1 MKKRCL
7 LLSVLIL
14 TMILDAAA
22 QRQMD
27 VLDRGLIAV
36 KTTNGVFCSWRIYGD
51 EYYDV
56 KYNIY
61 RDGTKL
67 NSEPLNVSNYTDAE
81 GSETSQ
87 YTVKAVVRGV
97 EHAESQAVSV
107 WSQNY
112 LEITPDHGTLTST
125 YVPNDACCA
134 DVDGDGELEIL
145 LKFDN
150 ASWMST
156 SYQKSGY
163 NGEYFIIEVYKLNG
177 KKLWW
182 IDLGPNMAD
191 FQNNEQ
197 NIVAYDWDG
206 DGKAE
211 AVMRASDGTVIHLA
225 DGTTKVIG
233 DATKNYLGA
242 TNSDQWFVHEGNE
255 YLVYMNGE
263 TGEPYQ
269 IMDYPLKRL
278 EEGETD
284 LNAAWG
290 DGYGHRSTKHFFG
303 APYLD
308 GRRPSIF
315 LARGIYTRHKM
326 VALDVNP
333 DTHELTE
340 RWRWINNTPGS
351 AWYGQGYHNYTI
363 ADVDWDGRDEICFGS
378 MVIDDNGHGLS
389 TTGFGHGDAHHVS
402 DLNPYVH
409 GQEIYA
415 CLEDNPG
422 INYRDATT
430 SKIYYRYS
438 APKDVGRCMA
448 GNFSN
453 DFPGAMGIPTDIGPI
468 SLVTAGTVDGITDA
482 GVTQNFRIY
491 WDGDLC
497 EETQD
502 YSSQGKNTAVTI
514 YKYGK
519 GVIETLAGSK
529 TNNDTK
535 GTPCYQ
541 GDLFG
546 DWREEVIARTG
557 DNKIRIYTTT
567 IPTEWRNYTLWHD
580 HQYRNA
586 MVWQMCGYNQPP
598 HVSYFLGELEGITQA
613 PPALTMTKRIEVTDG
628 GEIGEVNTPDPHW
641 LLAETRDAT
650 VRVQDGC
657 HPYIVTVNTP
667 SWVQGHDS
675 NDHIEYTYY
684 THTLTGGAFAGDMRL
699 VKQGDGM
706 LVLPKVTQTYTGN
719 TDIWAGTLQFD
730 GTMKSSPVWLNR
742 HTSLV
747 SDGGSFM
754 GGIVADYNATI
765 YPGGKAKVGT
775 MTVSSLNL
783 NFGSRVVFDVI
794 SDGSVD
800 KITVSQLTI
809 EKKDWKNGPQYQT
822 PVFEIVRQ
830 GEIPAGKYLLV
841 ECAAIVG
848 DVSGV
853 VLEGMDGMKASL
865 LQEDGKIYLDVKTLR
880 EASTI
885 TWDGGS
891 DGIWDFAKTE
901 NFKSNDGNK
910 DIFVTGD
917 IVTFGDDAAK
927 TSVVLNDPVS
937 PKSVVFKNSSK
948 DYTLSGSGSIIGNA
962 SLIKEGTGNLTIQN
976 INTFTGGVNI
986 NEGRLTV
993 SSLANTDGVAYG
1005 ALGGV
1010 DNTITLSGG
1019 TLAVSD
1025 NVVSTQP
1032 IKLNG
1037 IGGIYVLSGKTLTAN
1052 GKVTSSSESTLQKSG
1067 AGTLLL
1073 GGSAKY
1079 NILEIAQG
1087 TVQGGEINSVHQYPT
1102 KIVLNGGTLK
1112 DPDNIYSYSTNSANI
1127 EVPEGKKATW
1137 TLDSRCDYKGKLTG
1151 AGTLTVNVTSVR
1163 CNMQGDWSEFEGTI
1177 NFQKQKTGSYDPLI
1191 QWNNTKGLGKATVT
1205 GEFDNSG
1212 KNVAIGTIQGNATL
1226 TGAGSYTAGQLS
1238 LSVVRGRGNSTN
1250 TMITVEGT
1258 LSVTDAITVTWTG
1271 TAPKLGETITLWK
1284 VGRLSASA
1292 NVTLNLPTLADGLYW
1307 DTTDLL
1313 KPEGVLRVTDQPTGI
1328 QGVSQDRYHDGKI
1341 YTLSGVPVEN
1351 PTKKGIYIKNG
1362 KKFTIK

>member
-1 MKKRCL
+1 
-7 LLSVLIL
+7 
-14 TMILDAAA
+14 
-22 QRQMD
+22 
-27 VLDRGLIAV
+27 
-36 KTTNGVFCSWRIYGD
+36 
-51 EYYDV
+51 
-56 KYNIY
+56 
-61 RDGTKL
+61 
-67 NSEPLNVSNYTDAE
+67 
-81 GSETSQ
+81 
-87 YTVKAVVRGV
+87 
-97 EHAESQAVSV
+97 
-107 WSQNY
+107 
-112 LEITPDHGTLTST
+112 
-125 YVPNDACCA
+125 
-134 DVDGDGELEIL
+134 
-145 LKFDN
+145 
-150 ASWMST
+150 
-156 SYQKSGY
+156 
-163 NGEYFIIEVYKLNG
+163 
-177 KKLWW
+177 
-182 IDLGPNMAD
+182 
-191 FQNNEQ
+191 
-197 NIVAYDWDG
+197 
-206 DGKAE
+206 
-211 AVMRASDGTVIHLA
+211 
-225 DGTTKVIG
+225 
-233 DATKNYLGA
+233 
-242 TNSDQWFVHEGNE
+242 
-255 YLVYMNGE
+255 
-263 TGEPYQ
+263 
-269 IMDYPLKRL
+269 
-278 EEGETD
+278 
-284 LNAAWG
+284 
-290 DGYGHRSTKHFFG
+290 
-303 APYLD
+303 
-308 GRRPSIF
+308 
-315 LARGIYTRHKM
+315 
-326 VALDVNP
+326 
-333 DTHELTE
+333 
-340 RWRWINNTPGS
+340 
-351 AWYGQGYHNYTI
+351 
-363 ADVDWDGRDEICFGS
+363 
-378 MVIDDNGHGLS
+378 
-389 TTGFGHGDAHHVS
+389 
-402 DLNPYVH
+402 
-409 GQEIYA
+409 
-415 CLEDNPG
+415 
-422 INYRDATT
+422 
-430 SKIYYRYS
+430 
-438 APKDVGRCMA
+438 
-448 GNFSN
+448 
-453 DFPGAMGIPTDIGPI
+453 
-468 SLVTAGTVDGITDA
+468 
-482 GVTQNFRIY
+482 
-491 WDGDLC
+491 
-497 EETQD
+497 
-502 YSSQGKNTAVTI
+502 
-514 YKYGK
+514 
-519 GVIETLAGSK
+519 
-529 TNNDTK
+529 
-535 GTPCYQ
+535 
-541 GDLFG
+541 
-546 DWREEVIARTG
+546 
-557 DNKIRIYTTT
+557 
-567 IPTEWRNYTLWHD
+567 
-580 HQYRNA
+580 
-586 MVWQMCGYNQPP
+586 
-598 HVSYFLGELEGITQA
+598 
-613 PPALTMTKRIEVTDG
+613 
-628 GEIGEVNTPDPHW
+628 
-641 LLAETRDAT
+641 
-650 VRVQDGC
+650 
-657 HPYIVTVNTP
+657 
-667 SWVQGHDS
+667 
-675 NDHIEYTYY
+675 
-684 THTLTGGAFAGDMRL
+684 
-699 VKQGDGM
+699 
-706 LVLPKVTQTYTGN
+706 
-719 TDIWAGTLQFD
+719 
-730 GTMKSSPVWLNR
+730 
-742 HTSLV
+742 
-747 SDGGSFM
+747 
-754 GGIVADYNATI
+754 
-765 YPGGKAKVGT
+765 
-775 MTVSSLNL
+775 
-783 NFGSRVVFDVI
+783 
-794 SDGSVD
+794 
-800 KITVSQLTI
+800 
-809 EKKDWKNGPQYQT
+809 
-822 PVFEIVRQ
+822 
-830 GEIPAGKYLLV
+830 
-841 ECAAIVG
+841 VG

-1025 NVVSTQP
+1025 NVVSSQP
-1032 IKLNG
+1032 VKLNG

-1087 TVQGGEINSVHQYPT
+1087 TLQGGEINSVHQYPT
-1102 KIVLNGGTLK
+1102 KIILNGGTLK

-1205 GEFDNSG
+1205 GVFDNSG